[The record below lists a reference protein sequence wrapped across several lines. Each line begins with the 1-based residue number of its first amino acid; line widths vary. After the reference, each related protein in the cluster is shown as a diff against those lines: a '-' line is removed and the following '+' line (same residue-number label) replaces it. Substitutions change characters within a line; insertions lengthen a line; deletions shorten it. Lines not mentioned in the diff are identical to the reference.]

1 MRILLCS
8 HFFHPSVGGI
18 EQVSLMLATE
28 FEHAGHEVKVITTT
42 LESDGQKFLFGIVRR
57 PSPAQLIKLVQWS
70 DVVFHNNISLR
81 MWWPLLIV
89 RRPWVIAHHTWIART
104 DSSVGLR
111 DRIKRYLAR
120 FATNIAIS
128 QPIADHLSVS
138 STIIG
143 NPYRDE
149 LFGRDSSAKRE
160 RDLIF
165 VGRLVPDKG
174 VDILFNAL
182 KRLKERDFFPC
193 LSVVGNGPDLHRLS
207 KLVEQFGLRD
217 QVKFLGTKTG
227 HDLVLELNRHRV
239 IVVPSRWQEPF
250 GIVALEGV
258 ACGCR
263 AIIADSGGLREAA
276 GPLAVVFEHESDL
289 ALAEA
294 IERTLKEPFDW
305 QGYWRTTE
313 DHLRAHR
320 AGEVG
325 RRYLEVLAESSLART
340 FRKATRP

>member
-1 MRILLCS
+1 
-8 HFFHPSVGGI
+8 
-18 EQVSLMLATE
+18 VSLLLATE
-28 FEHAGHEVKVITTT
+28 FEHAGHEVKVITTR

-89 RRPWVIAHHTWIART
+89 RRPWVIAHHTWIA
-104 DSSVGLR
+104 
-111 DRIKRYLAR
+111 
-120 FATNIAIS
+120 
-128 QPIADHLSVS
+128 
-138 STIIG
+138 
-143 NPYRDE
+143 
-149 LFGRDSSAKRE
+149 
-160 RDLIF
+160 
-165 VGRLVPDKG
+165 
-174 VDILFNAL
+174 
-182 KRLKERDFFPC
+182 LKERDFFPC
-193 LSVVGNGPDLHRLS
+193 LSVVGDGPDLHRLS
-207 KLVEQFGLRD
+207 KLVQQFGLRD

-250 GIVALEGV
+250 GLVALEGV

-263 AIIADSGGLREAA
+263 AIIAGSGGLREAA
-276 GPLAVVFEHESDL
+276 GPLAVVFEHESDF

-305 QGYWRTTE
+305 QGYWRMME

-320 AGEVG
+320 ASEVG
-325 RRYLEVLAESSLART
+325 RGYLEVLAESSLARR
-340 FRKATRP
+340 FRKAQR